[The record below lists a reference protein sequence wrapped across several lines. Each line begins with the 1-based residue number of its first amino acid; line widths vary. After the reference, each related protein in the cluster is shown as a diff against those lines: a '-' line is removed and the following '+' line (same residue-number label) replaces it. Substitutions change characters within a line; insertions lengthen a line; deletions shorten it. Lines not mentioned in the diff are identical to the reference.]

1 MRKAPFYAGLAILS
15 VGLAFFV
22 VGSIKNVESK
32 PLVEERAKWEITANL
47 TQGTTYIFDIWSS
60 ETWRN
65 DFTDGGYETEQPVDI
80 VIVSPSGNKT
90 ELQAFFLAMLPSSPA
105 YKGTRPA
112 LIYVEYRTVDF
123 DSLDV
128 DKSHRAVRFL
138 ARQKGNYTAYIVEK
152 TLNWTAGPPEKL
164 IFYQE
169 VVSDQTSYT
178 IFLQGGGVVFL
189 GTGIVVS
196 GWGVKATKKIR
207 ARQKRKARK

>member
-1 MRKAPFYAGLAILS
+1 MRKALFYAGLAILS
-15 VGLAFFV
+15 IGLAFFV
-22 VGSIKNVESK
+22 VSSIKNVESK

-47 TQGTTYIFDIWSS
+47 TKGSTYVFDIWSS

-65 DFTDGGYETEQPVDI
+65 DFSDGGYETEQPVDV

-90 ELQAFFLAMLPSSPA
+90 ELQAFFFGVLSSSPA

-112 LIYVEYRTVDF
+112 LVYVEYLTVDS

-128 DKSHRAVRFL
+128 DKSHRTVRFL
-138 ARQKGNYTAYIVEK
+138 AKQKGNYTARVVEK

-169 VVSDQTSYT
+169 VVPDQTYYT
-178 IFLQGGGVVFL
+178 ILLQGGGVVFL
-189 GTGIVVS
+189 ATGIVVS
-196 GWGVKATKKIR
+196 GWGVKATKKIK
-207 ARQKRKARK
+207 ARQKRKTRK